1 MKRFYALLPLL
12 ALMLVC
18 GCRSRIEVDGESYS
32 MLTDRERA
40 ELVFFARQTMIRN
53 SPLST
58 KKHRDPDSP
67 DLITI
72 DEANEVRAVEPDLK
86 IEYRGDCAG
95 EAVVT
100 WDLPNR
106 KIEVVIEGQLND
118 PYKRDLMLRV
128 MKKYGPVLD
137 FRDKQDKKAG
147 AVSPQP

>member
-1 MKRFYALLPLL
+1 MKNRYVSLPLFALL
-12 ALMLVC
+12 LVC
-18 GCRSRIEVDGESYS
+18 GCRSSIEIDGESYS
-32 MLTDRERA
+32 TLTESERS
-40 ELVFFARQTMIRN
+40 ELVFFARQTLIRN
-53 SPLST
+53 SPLAK

-72 DEANEVRAVEPDLK
+72 DEAKEVRAVEPDLK
-86 IEYRGDCAG
+86 IEYRGDCSG

-106 KIEVVIEGQLND
+106 KIEVVIDGRLND

-137 FRDKQDKKAG
+137 FRDKKAG
-147 AVSPQP
+147 TAPAKP